1 MNQPYLKDDAFL
13 EDVRSAPEHLL
24 NLYWLGQS
32 GILVQWHK
40 QHLLMDPYLSDS
52 LTKKYANTEK
62 PHIRLVDRVI
72 QPESMGFVLGVT
84 SSHNHTDHLDAET
97 ILPILAA
104 NPDLEVIVPEANI
117 SFAAARLQLPP
128 DRLTKIDANGL
139 PVKLGPFSIFA
150 IPAAHENLE
159 TDETGHHKFLSYIVE
174 AGGRWIFHSGD
185 ACLYPGL
192 EDKLRA
198 WKIDV
203 AILPINGRDPKRGVP
218 GNFTGEEAA
227 WLGKE
232 IGARL
237 VIPCH
242 YEMFEFNSV
251 SPQGFILAAEK
262 IDLRYRILGVGK
274 RYSF

>member
-13 EDVRSAPEHLL
+13 ADVRSAPEHLL
-24 NLYWLGQS
+24 NLWWLGQS
-32 GILVQWHK
+32 GILLQWHK

-62 PHIRLVDRVI
+62 PHIRLVERVI
-72 QPESMGFVLGVT
+72 RPDSLGFVLGVT

-104 NPDLEVIVPEANI
+104 NPDLEVVVPEANL

-128 DRLTKIDANGL
+128 ERLTVIDADGG

-159 TDETGHHKFLSYIVE
+159 TDQSGHHKFLSYIVE
-174 AGGRWIFHSGD
+174 ADGRRIFHSGD

-192 EDKLRA
+192 ENSLRA

-203 AILPINGRDPKRGVP
+203 AILPINGRDPKRGIP

-232 IGARL
+232 IGAGL

-242 YEMFEFNSV
+242 YEMFAFNSV
-251 SPQGFILAAEK
+251 SPQGFIAAAEK
-262 IDLRYRILGVGK
+262 AGQPYRILGVGE
-274 RYSF
+274 RFSF